1 MRYLPILEELCSSD
15 SVLFMVVGIIVA
27 LVISVKFCDTK
38 RNLIGLIGS
47 FVVYAICE
55 VLTNFYTNYM
65 LEIALL
71 FVGTLALGAFIG
83 FPIGLIVTIVSGK
96 IDGKVWWIAMN
107 KQEVYQYLEQNNI
120 EYEAVEHNIVD
131 DVCDVTMK
139 SIVYIT
145 RD

>member
-71 FVGTLALGAFIG
+71 FVGNWRW
-83 FPIGLIVTIVSGK
+83 GLLS
-96 IDGKVWWIAMN
+96 D
-107 KQEVYQYLEQNNI
+107 
-120 EYEAVEHNIVD
+120 
-131 DVCDVTMK
+131 
-139 SIVYIT
+139 S
-145 RD
+145 R

>member
-15 SVLFMVVGIIVA
+15 SVIVA

-55 VLTNFYTNYM
+55 VLSNFYTNYM

-71 FVGTLALGAFIG
+71 FAGTLALGAFIG
-83 FPIGLIVTIVSGK
+83 FLIGSIVLVRLRG
-96 IDGKVWWIAMN
+96 IDGKV
-107 KQEVYQYLEQNNI
+107 
-120 EYEAVEHNIVD
+120 
-131 DVCDVTMK
+131 
-139 SIVYIT
+139 
-145 RD
+145 

>member
-71 FVGTLALGAFIG
+71 FDILPAYSLQSIKPFRLF
-83 FPIGLIVTIVSGK
+83 FP
-96 IDGKVWWIAMN
+96 
-107 KQEVYQYLEQNNI
+107 KQSSQ
-120 EYEAVEHNIVD
+120 
-131 DVCDVTMK
+131 
-139 SIVYIT
+139 
-145 RD
+145 